1 MSTHAGYGGL
11 VKVGTDIVAE
21 VKDFSLEITANTAES
36 TVMNPTVADDAG
48 WTKAKV
54 TTKSWTS
61 SLNVIWD
68 DDDAGQGAL
77 LTEGARVDLELY
89 PRGATSGFEKWKGF
103 GHITSVSKNVG
114 VDGLV
119 EASVTVTGDGV
130 IAESAV

>member
-36 TVMNPTVADDAG
+36 TVMNPTVAGDAG

-61 SLNVIWD
+61 SINVIWN
-68 DDDAGQGAL
+68 DDDAGQEAL
-77 LTEGARVDLELY
+77 VEGTRVDLELY
-89 PRGATSGFEKWKGF
+89 PRGSTSGFEKWKGF
-103 GHITSVSKNVG
+103 AIVTSLSKNVA
-114 VDGLV
+114 VDGLI
-119 EASVTVTGDGV
+119 EAAITVTGDGL
-130 IAESAV
+130 IAELAV